1 MEFNYIFPLIFNG
14 ARVRHLAIS
23 SCTTCIWSITWCEN
37 NLYNKKHKTGLVQW
51 RLSKCFCVVCVQDG
65 KSVLLS
71 YYTMYNNSWFALI
84 IGWFFCTVCNN
95 LVWVIGVCDKSA
107 IVIGDLRW
115 TGERNQCDSSTDC
128 IISSNTN
135 TEKCA
140 IGDTDT
146 TYCSEYFFK
155 LCVSKQVFVIVTQ
168 NRVPKKW
175 VTD

>member
-1 MEFNYIFPLIFNG
+1 MY
-14 ARVRHLAIS
+14 RHLAIS
-23 SCTTCIWSITWCEN
+23 SCTTCIPSITWCGN
-37 NLYNKKHKTGLVQW
+37 NLLDSKKNKTGLVQW

-71 YYTMYNNSWFALI
+71 YYTKYNNSWIASI
-84 IGWFFCTVCNN
+84 IGWFFRTVCNN

-146 TYCSEYFFK
+146 AYCSE
-155 LCVSKQVFVIVTQ
+155 
-168 NRVPKKW
+168 
-175 VTD
+175 